1 MNFATPN
8 SKAGRAIESA
18 AKTESKPHSPATWYT
33 VHRLFFTDTPYP
45 WEIVRHDK
53 CPGQLVRLTIIERF
67 PTEQLADT
75 EAGRLQRIAAMME
88 RETTHKRRRDEQ

>member
-33 VHRLFFTDTPYP
+33 VHRVFVRGTARWP
-45 WEIVRHDK
+45 WILARHDK
-53 CPGQLVRLTIIERF
+53 RHGHLVKLTIIGRF
-67 PTEQLADT
+67 PTEQLADA
-75 EAGRLQRIAAMME
+75 EALRLQRIAAMME
-88 RETTHKRRRDEQ
+88 RETTHKKETR